1 MANASN
7 NNERGEHDAVVP
19 APATAPLSPPT
30 ARSLVLLSAK
40 AVALS
45 RPLEEIAAC
54 LDFFPRTIR
63 RELLAHLSHER
74 LRGLEVRWNHERPLP
89 RTIAV
94 AGDDDDDGGS
104 GNNDWSL
111 EKETECEWRKR
122 SKSVGA
128 VESHGGAP
136 RKRSFRQA
144 FWEHRFR
151 TLLRSR
157 VSLDPSYKES
167 NSGADNAVLSAPA
180 VDDGSSHD
188 EHGGG
193 KYDAAALHLF
203 HDVVYDLKVH
213 GREVVPRNV
222 ALISSL
228 QRLQRLEVHHPEQQ
242 KTCWTSL
249 VQLIQSHQSLT
260 ELCFFHGKLD
270 DSQLQQIRVA
280 LIARAA
286 ATSTT
291 ATHEAGGAPATITKF
306 ELVSMKIR
314 NRGYRE
320 LTSLLSECQQLTDIR
335 LSSCIA
341 DFENDQLVANLLSLP
356 RLKSL
361 SLEHN
366 DLEDDAFV
374 AIGSKKAPMSL
385 KYLKLSSN
393 AISVATLSGISTAS
407 LDGFLK
413 LETLELRN
421 NVDIGDASIH
431 ALAPMLPTSVTLTHL
446 DLFNC
451 NFGLEGAMN
460 LLLAL
465 GKNKTLTS
473 LNIGHNFFGSSFG
486 DLLADFLVANSTLER
501 LDINYVGL
509 GTAGCT
515 ERLRQALISN
525 SSLVEISIGAN
536 RLRDDGA
543 DVLFQAIVERC
554 HRKPY
559 ALVDL
564 SGNLLTAKGF
574 SAIANTI
581 ERASP
586 SDDRSEAREYEEGV
600 HKRQKLVGSQH
611 SNRKHSS
618 SSPQVLMR
626 ELSLLDNNFPRDLEN
641 GDVIDMLQNRIKVVR
656 TNTWVGKRNVYDDE
670 V

>member
-1 MANASN
+1 MVNDT
-7 NNERGEHDAVVP
+7 NERVKHDVVVT
-19 APATAPLSPPT
+19 TASPST
-30 ARSLVLLSAK
+30 VRSLVLLSAK

-45 RPLEEIAAC
+45 RPLEEIVAC
-54 LDFFPRTIR
+54 LDFFPRAIR
-63 RELLAHLSHER
+63 SELFAHLSHER
-74 LRGLEVRWNHERPLP
+74 LRGLEVRWKHDHPPLL
-89 RTIAV
+89 TTA
-94 AGDDDDDGGS
+94 AANADDDGD
-104 GNNDWSL
+104 NWSL
-111 EKETECEWRKR
+111 EKETECEWRAR
-122 SKSVGA
+122 SKSVGTIDG
-128 VESHGGAP
+128 HGSAP

-151 TLLRSR
+151 VLLRAR
-157 VSLDPSYKES
+157 VSLDQPYKE
-167 NSGADNAVLSAPA
+167 NRSGQDNAALEATTIG
-180 VDDGSSHD
+180 DGSASTWHEVKNGDCHD
-188 EHGGG
+188 DHDGDI
-193 KYDAAALHLF
+193 YDAATLHLF
-203 HDVVYDLKVH
+203 NDVLHHLKVH
-213 GREVVPRNV
+213 GREVIPRNV
-222 ALISSL
+222 ALISKL
-228 QRLQRLEVHHPEQQ
+228 EQLQRLEVHHPEQQ

-249 VQLIQSHQSLT
+249 VQLIQSHRSLT

-270 DSQLQQIRVA
+270 DSQLQQIRSA
-280 LIARAA
+280 LVARATTIVTA
-286 ATSTT
+286 A
-291 ATHEAGGAPATITKF
+291 AHEADGAPATITKF

-335 LSSCIA
+335 LSSCIS
-341 DFENDQLVANLLSLP
+341 DFENEQLVANLLSLP
-356 RLKSL
+356 RLESL

-374 AIGSKKAPMSL
+374 AIGNKKTLMSL
-385 KYLKLSSN
+385 KHLKLSSN
-393 AISVATLSGISTAS
+393 AISVATLSCIGTAS

-413 LETLELRN
+413 LQTLELRN
-421 NVDIGDASIH
+421 NIDIGDASIH

-465 GKNKTLTS
+465 TKNKTLKH

-486 DLLADFLVANSTLER
+486 DLLADFLGANSTLER

-559 ALVDL
+559 ELVDL

-581 ERASP
+581 ERASQ
-586 SDDRSEAREYEEGV
+586 SDRHEAREYERGT
-600 HKRQKLVGSQH
+600 HKRQKMMEPLD

-618 SSPQVLMR
+618 TLPQILMR
-626 ELSLLDNNFPRDLEN
+626 ELNLLDNNFPRDFEN
-641 GDVIDMLQNRIKVVR
+641 GGVLDMLQHRIEAVH